1 MVHTV
6 RRTLRGVEQERAETA
21 RNALRAGPAHLRR
34 ESSLRTGAAAQAA
47 PGSPGSRTTRIPRS
61 VPEPGPDSTR

>member
-6 RRTLRGVEQERAETA
+6 RRTLRGIEQECAETA
-21 RNALRAGPAHLRR
+21 RNTLRAGPAHLPR
-34 ESSLRTGAAAQAA
+34 EPSPGTGAAAQAA
-47 PGSPGSRTTRIPRS
+47 PGSPGSRTTRIPRR